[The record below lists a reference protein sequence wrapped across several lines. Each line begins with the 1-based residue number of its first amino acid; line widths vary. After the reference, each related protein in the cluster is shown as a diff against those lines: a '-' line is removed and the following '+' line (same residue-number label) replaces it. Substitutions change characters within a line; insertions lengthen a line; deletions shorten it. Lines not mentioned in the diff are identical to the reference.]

1 MVIFHSYVK
10 LPEGII
16 INFPQFSPVFISFLS
31 LHGPRQVWSRRS
43 ASPTATLPRC
53 VAPKLRPWSMAGGL
67 RRIRWGGW
75 WSYGT
80 SPDFH
85 GILMDFQR
93 IDEDFSIFSSIW
105 INFSA
110 SNGGFLRWFRRQKW
124 MKAMESSPDPGDVQL
139 ALLQQS
145 GASGPLA
152 EVGGQDVFLG
162 SFCRGSSVNQYG
174 SKLLRWLR

>member
-43 ASPTATLPRC
+43 ASPTATLP

-110 SNGGFLRWFRRQKW
+110 SNGGFWDGFAARNGWRQWKVHRTQV
-124 MKAMESSPDPGDVQL
+124 MFNLLCFNSPE
-139 ALLQQS
+139 LQVHWPKS
-145 GASGPLA
+145 AA
-152 EVGGQDVFLG
+152 KTFFLG
-162 SFCRGSSVNQYG
+162 HFVGDHQWISMAANC
-174 SKLLRWLR
+174 